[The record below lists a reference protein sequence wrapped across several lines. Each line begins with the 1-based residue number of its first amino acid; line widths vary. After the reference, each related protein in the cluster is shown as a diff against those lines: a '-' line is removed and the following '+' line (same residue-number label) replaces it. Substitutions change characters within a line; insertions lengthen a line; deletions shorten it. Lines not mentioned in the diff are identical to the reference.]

1 MVFYMLFYRRISISA
16 ISNLEFLIIMGFI
29 WVGRVSKI
37 ENHVL
42 DLLSLLFQSRYIDLE
57 MFNHNSRNVEEKFLG
72 KRDLWV

>member
-1 MVFYMLFYRRISISA
+1 MVFDMLFYRRISISA

-37 ENHVL
+37 ENRVL

-57 MFNHNSRNVEEKFLG
+57 MFNHNSRNVEEKF
-72 KRDLWV
+72 

>member
-1 MVFYMLFYRRISISA
+1 
-16 ISNLEFLIIMGFI
+16 MGFI